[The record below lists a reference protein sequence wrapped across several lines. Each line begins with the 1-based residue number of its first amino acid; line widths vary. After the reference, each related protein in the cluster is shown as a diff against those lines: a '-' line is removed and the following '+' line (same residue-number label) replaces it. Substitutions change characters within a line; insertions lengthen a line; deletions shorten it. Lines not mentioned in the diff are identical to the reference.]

1 MIVDQIRS
9 IGAEHNL
16 QKDLYM
22 KHWLLLLPASLSDFF
37 SMLAVLH
44 MINES

>member
-16 QKDLYM
+16 QKDLYET
-22 KHWLLLLPASLSDFF
+22 
-37 SMLAVLH
+37 LAVVTTCFTQ
-44 MINES
+44 